1 MYNKHMSNKS
11 KKTKADTT
19 KSDTTKALLMF
30 AFILAIKVAIIASII
45 RLGFFLVEQIRDNT
59 TPKSDEVVQTA

>member
-1 MYNKHMSNKS
+1 MSNKS
-11 KKTKADTT
+11 KKTKADTA

-45 RLGFFLVEQIRDNT
+45 RLGFFLVEQIRDNA